1 MRTLHG
7 GAPMPPSHLTE
18 ETPMQKFIARIALAL
33 AMALPVLAI
42 AGTPVNINKAD
53 AATIAKSLDGIGQSK
68 ADAIVAYRDANG
80 PFKSADDLTQVKGI
94 GKATLERNR
103 ASILLADA
111 AAAPIEK
118 TDSPAKKTKHASK
131 GPSAPVL
138 APKDAVER
146 ECMSTSMQPALSYTP
161 PPFPPASSRR
171 HDPSALSHRQLRHSR
186 RGSRPV
192 FGRNRG
198 ARPRHHRA
206 RRHRPHLPPRR
217 YSRVG

>member
-42 AGTPVNINKAD
+42 AGRPVNINKAD

-131 GPSAPVL
+131 
-138 APKDAVER
+138 K
-146 ECMSTSMQPALSYTP
+146 PA
-161 PPFPPASSRR
+161 A
-171 HDPSALSHRQLRHSR
+171 AAA
-186 RGSRPV
+186 GE
-192 FGRNRG
+192 
-198 ARPRHHRA
+198 
-206 RRHRPHLPPRR
+206 
-217 YSRVG
+217 

>member
-1 MRTLHG
+1 LPHANVAWRRADAAVPSHG
-7 GAPMPPSHLTE
+7 GNPHAEIHRTNRSRPGDGATG
-18 ETPMQKFIARIALAL
+18 R
-33 AMALPVLAI
+33 
-42 AGTPVNINKAD
+42 PVNINKAD

-131 GPSAPVL
+131 
-138 APKDAVER
+138 K
-146 ECMSTSMQPALSYTP
+146 PA
-161 PPFPPASSRR
+161 A
-171 HDPSALSHRQLRHSR
+171 AAA
-186 RGSRPV
+186 GE
-192 FGRNRG
+192 
-198 ARPRHHRA
+198 
-206 RRHRPHLPPRR
+206 
-217 YSRVG
+217 